1 MLEFCFH
8 VYDLNGDGFI
18 TRSYIAI
25 LTYILKVFPPKVV
38 CLKREEMLSL
48 MKNSLFI
55 QMDGVGTEEQE
66 EGVRFAIGIRGA
78 FK

>member
-1 MLEFCFH
+1 MSMISMGMDSSQGH
-8 VYDLNGDGFI
+8 I
-18 TRSYIAI
+18 TI
-25 LTYILKVFPPKVV
+25 LICILKVFPPKIV

-66 EGVRFAIGIRGA
+66 EGVRFAIGIRI
-78 FK
+78 KIRYSI